1 MVCDQEHPPA
11 RAQTENVLLL
21 TFDDIPRMK
30 SSDTPNPF
38 YSFEAAEVLRRI
50 GHVLVH
56 SVPFQNGYSKMTDT
70 DGRTTYSIRR
80 RPAPRRAAE

>member
-38 YSFEAAEVLRRI
+38 YSFEAAEVLRRRPRART
-50 GHVLVH
+50 LRAL
-56 SVPFQNGYSKMTDT
+56 SKW
-70 DGRTTYSIRR
+70 I
-80 RPAPRRAAE
+80 